1 MAFLRKPGRGRKA
14 ATIALSFATFFFGAG
29 CSLLVDTGGLD
40 TAGPVLDSSLQDG
53 AQPDGTIDS
62 AALDGDSGSSDASV
76 DSFSAVDAHGDAPP
90 PPSYVAQVMAGS
102 PLLYLRFG
110 ETAGVTAKDETGHFN
125 GTYSD
130 AGIVYGAV
138 GAIAGDPNTAVT
150 LNGDPLV
157 GIAMPPGLDF
167 PTTTPFTLEIWVKQT
182 KGEGFA
188 WVLDH
193 DDYDERRA
201 GWDLLFG
208 GPDAGAGPSL
218 ERWNDAGTTAGAD
231 VTYGTPL
238 SDGTY
243 HYVVATSSGTQL
255 ALYVDGT
262 NHGLNGNVG
271 SVPTTG
277 VSWFIGNQGCSCSG
291 NGIVGSIDELAIYG
305 YALDAGTVQ
314 AHFAA
319 AQ

>member
-1 MAFLRKPGRGRKA
+1 MAFLRKPGLDRKA
-14 ATIALSFATFFFGAG
+14 ATIALSFAAFFLGAG

-40 TAGPVLDSSLQDG
+40 TAGPVLDSSQDG
-53 AQPDGTIDS
+53 GQPDGTIDS
-62 AALDGDSGSSDASV
+62 AALDADGGSSDASA
-76 DSFSAVDAHGDAPP
+76 DSFTVDGGDAPP
-90 PPSYVAQVMAGS
+90 PPSYAAQVMAGA

-110 ETAGVTAKDETGHFN
+110 ETAGLAAKDETGHFN

-157 GIAMPPGLDF
+157 GVAMPPGLDF

-193 DDYDERRA
+193 DDYDEQRA

-208 GPDAGAGPSL
+208 GPDASAGPSI

-231 VTYGTPL
+231 VTYAMPL

-243 HYVVATSSGTQL
+243 HYVVATSSGTEL
-255 ALYVDGT
+255 ALYIDGA
-262 NHGLNGNVG
+262 NQGKNGNVG
-271 SVPTTG
+271 DVPATG
-277 VSWFIGNQGCSCSG
+277 ISWFIGNQACSCSG

>member
-1 MAFLRKPGRGRKA
+1 MPFLRQPGRGRKA
-14 ATIALSFATFFFGAG
+14 ATIALAIAAFFLGAG

-40 TAGPVLDSSLQDG
+40 TAVALPDSSLRDG
-53 AQPDGTIDS
+53 QPDGTIEG
-62 AALDGDSGSSDASV
+62 A
-76 DSFSAVDAHGDAPP
+76 AVDAGSDSSSAPVDALTADSPGDAPP
-90 PPSYVAQVMAGS
+90 PPGYAAQVMAGA

-110 ETAGVTAKDETGHFN
+110 ETAGSVAKDETGHFN

-150 LNGDPLV
+150 LNGAPLV

-167 PTTTPFTLEIWVKQT
+167 PTTTPFTVEIWVKQT

-193 DDYDERRA
+193 DDYAEQRA

-208 GPDAGAGPSL
+208 GPEAGAGPSI

-231 VTYGTPL
+231 VTYGMPL

-243 HYVVATSSGTQL
+243 HYVVATSSGTEL
-255 ALYVDGT
+255 ALYIDGA
-262 NHGLNGNVG
+262 NQGLNGNVG
-271 SVPTTG
+271 NVPTTG
-277 VSWFIGNQGCSCSG
+277 IPWFIGNQSCSCSG

-305 YALDAGTVQ
+305 YALDAGTVH